1 MSTQMETL
9 LRKSG
14 VALNWL
20 LLASSFA
27 TIAWVSFPTIGE

>member
-1 MSTQMETL
+1 MNTRVR

-14 VALNWL
+14 AVLDRL

-27 TIAWVSFPTIGE
+27 TIAWVSFRTIGG